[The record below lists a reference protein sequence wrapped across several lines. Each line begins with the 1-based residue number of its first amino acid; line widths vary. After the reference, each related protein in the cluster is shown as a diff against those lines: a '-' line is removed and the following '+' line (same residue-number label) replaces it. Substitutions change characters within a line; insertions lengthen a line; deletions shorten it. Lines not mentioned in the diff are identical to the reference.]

1 MCDVVYSLAVYVRDI
16 IGANGFSPQDVKM
29 TMYILRENDLT
40 RRSFDVKNT
49 LLFSGF
55 GLQSLKNDK
64 LKYYENPIE
73 ISCCVWQSLFM
84 FVFCEHSWIIDQS
97 SQQMRPN
104 TGLPHAFNM
113 HAIRTKLIYK
123 TAAIELHSFAF
134 FSIIEFR
141 KSKDHPE
148 YHRVVN

>member
-1 MCDVVYSLAVYVRDI
+1 MRDIVYSLAVY
-16 IGANGFSPQDVKM
+16 
-29 TMYILRENDLT
+29 MYICWCKWLHASRRQNVFFTWKRRQMKPLWRKNYVGIQRIWVTKTENEKREC
-40 RRSFDVKNT
+40 
-49 LLFSGF
+49 
-55 GLQSLKNDK
+55 
-64 LKYYENPIE
+64 YENTFE

-84 FVFCEHSWIIDQS
+84 FVFCEHSWIIDQF